1 MTFDI
6 LAIHIAF
13 VDLDCYISMFPQTS
27 MLYIYID
34 CDVIKKLFIYLHIYK
49 CLLLFFFIISDYIFI
64 YVLYKIKKI
73 FLYI

>member
-49 CLLLFFFIISDYIFI
+49 CLLLFFFLSYLIIY
-64 YVLYKIKKI
+64 LYMFYTK
-73 FLYI
+73 